1 MSKVKKCP
9 NCGREMKMGEIG
21 LISGI
26 RWYDEDSES
35 PKRGELIFTGSFWG
49 SAKRVEAY
57 RCNDCRLVLFEY

>member
-1 MSKVKKCP
+1 MSRVKKCP